1 MCCLF
6 GFVDYGHK
14 LTLKQRNRL
23 LSILATSCEARGTDA
38 TGISYNIGNRLKV
51 FKRPLP
57 AHLMWYRVPLEA
69 TVVMGHTRMT
79 TQGSEKKNENNHPF
93 LGRTE
98 MGAFALAHNGV
109 LYNDKLLRKA
119 RKLPDT
125 KIETDSY
132 VAAQLVEQ
140 SGKLDFDSLKNMAE
154 QLEGTFTITALSQ
167 QDELFFVKGNNPLCI
182 FHFPQQGIYIYA
194 STEEI
199 LQKALNRTKLRLGKM
214 ERVRIYSGEILSINA
229 QGKVS
234 KDEFDDSG
242 LYTAFSGFLDWPDY
256 QPLSRP
262 YTSQDYE
269 IEDPAY
275 IRDLKAVASC
285 FGVYP
290 EDIDA
295 LLADGVT
302 PEEIEE
308 YLYCG

>member
-1 MCCLF
+1 M
-6 GFVDYGHK
+6 
-14 LTLKQRNRL
+14 
-23 LSILATSCEARGTDA
+23 
-38 TGISYNIGNRLKV
+38 
-51 FKRPLP
+51 
-57 AHLMWYRVPLEA
+57 
-69 TVVMGHTRMT
+69 
-79 TQGSEKKNENNHPF
+79 
-93 LGRTE
+93 
-98 MGAFALAHNGV
+98 
-109 LYNDKLLRKA
+109 
-119 RKLPDT
+119 
-125 KIETDSY
+125 
-132 VAAQLVEQ
+132 
-140 SGKLDFDSLKNMAE
+140 KLDFDSLKNMAE

-167 QDELFFVKGNNPLCI
+167 QDDLFFVKGNNPLCI

-199 LQKALNRTKLRLGKM
+199 LQKALNRARLRLGKM
-214 ERVRIYSGEILSINA
+214 ERVRIYSGEILSINS

-234 KDEFDDSG
+234 RDEFDDSG